1 MNQIKIEIPTPLRP
15 YTENNKRVE
24 ILANNVDN
32 ALTTLVSTFPKL
44 KPQLFDNDVLRSYV
58 NIYLNDEDVRFLD
71 EKYHTELKGGDILSI
86 IPSIAGGSS

>member
-15 YTENNKRVE
+15 YTENQKRVE
-24 ILANNVDN
+24 LQANDVNN

-44 KPQLFDNDVLRSYV
+44 KPQLFDNNVLRSFV

-71 EKYHTELKGGDILSI
+71 NKYYTELKGGDILSI
-86 IPSIAGGSS
+86 IPSIAGGCP